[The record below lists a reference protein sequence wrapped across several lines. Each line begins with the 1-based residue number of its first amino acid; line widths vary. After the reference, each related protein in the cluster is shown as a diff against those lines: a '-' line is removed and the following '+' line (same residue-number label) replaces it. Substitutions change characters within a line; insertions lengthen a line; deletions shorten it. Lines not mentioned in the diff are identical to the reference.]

1 MCIYGFSGHERA
13 IAQISELGDGNELV
27 LYLELQLLVLF
38 VIVRV
43 ENIFI
48 HERKGNFSTEHTRLY

>member
-48 HERKGNFSTEHTRLY
+48 H